1 MCLST
6 PGVGVERAHLSSG
19 WGSQQRH
26 GPEPSD
32 RAPGSGG
39 FLGEKAA
46 RASGSLPHTLAS
58 LVPPAD
64 QMRVAAGSSERWR
77 HSSTVA
83 NRPVFHPELV
93 PRTRAIPLG
102 TAETGASFWP
112 PGTAGPRLS
121 LWPRGAGRG
130 SSPVSQHEEGAR
142 RTSANCHRL
151 SPKGARGCRQ
161 PGRAPSRRE
170 MRRTGWG
177 RPPTA
182 CLLRRSFRNF
192 ESQVWVLPREGPA
205 LRGTGSGIRQI
216 QAPIRPPPPA
226 PGSRLLP
233 P

>member
-1 MCLST
+1 MAPTLFLGCAEDTRDGQRGEKASGYCRSDLPEGGSEVLCLST

-58 LVPPAD
+58 LAPPAD
-64 QMRVAAGSSERWR
+64 QMRAAAGSSERWR

-121 LWPRGAGRG
+121 LWPPRGRAWLFACFPARGRGAAHVCELP
-130 SSPVSQHEEGAR
+130 SPLPEGGEGVPA
-142 RTSANCHRL
+142 T
-151 SPKGARGCRQ
+151 
-161 PGRAPSRRE
+161 
-170 MRRTGWG
+170 
-177 RPPTA
+177 
-182 CLLRRSFRNF
+182 RSC
-192 ESQVWVLPREGPA
+192 S
-205 LRGTGSGIRQI
+205 
-216 QAPIRPPPPA
+216 
-226 PGSRLLP
+226 
-233 P
+233 